1 MLNPTRHIGKL
12 RSNRPNMTIKIIIAI
27 LLLLI
32 AVFGIRSITNSVY
45 EKEIKKSNTKLIEY
59 KNSFLEIIKKSDKSS
74 QTLTNLGM
82 KLLKNNQTEWAAIV
96 LENAANKD
104 PNYRDAAVYTGYAF
118 LRLAQETDELKNT
131 GTKEQRNTET
141 EKQYNNKAIEF
152 LEKAIKIDPLFPRT
166 YELLTIAYKNTGD
179 DEKSVI
185 CYNKLKDLSKK

>member
-1 MLNPTRHIGKL
+1 M
-12 RSNRPNMTIKIIIAI
+12 
-27 LLLLI
+27 LLLT
-32 AVFGIRSITNSVY
+32 AVFGIRSITKSVY
-45 EKEIKKSNTKLIEY
+45 EKEIKKSDTKLIEY
-59 KNSFLEIIKKSDKSS
+59 KNSILEIIKKSDKSS
-74 QTLTNLGM
+74 QTLTNLGI

-104 PNYRDAAVYTGYAF
+104 PNYRDTAVYAGYAF
-118 LRLAQETDELKNT
+118 LRLAQDQNSNI
-131 GTKEQRNTET
+131 TK
-141 EKQYNNKAIEF
+141 KQYNNKAIEF